1 MRFPVV
7 LGPRALVPHCQE
19 GQEQLLR
26 GNQVGYSIILL
37 GIMNGPIRR
46 MFHTEYLAKNIRQLT
61 DIIWENIR
69 QDTGYLAKSSA

>member
-1 MRFPVV
+1 MRVPVV
-7 LGPRALVPHCQE
+7 LGPRALVPHRQE

-46 MFHTEYLAKNIRQLT
+46 MFHTEYLAKNPCSRYQAFCLFN
-61 DIIWENIR
+61 ER
-69 QDTGYLAKSSA
+69 